1 MADSLLCPADP
12 EVPCPQVLS
21 RRGSDPRLDSL
32 CERVGTLE
40 TKMEANTALT
50 QEVKRDTAAIV
61 EAWTALSGGLKVLGV
76 LGTIGKYVAYIAA
89 AVSAVSALWAVI
101 THWGEIPKVPK

>member
-1 MADSLLCPADP
+1 MPDADQP
-12 EVPCPQVLS
+12 VPS
-21 RRGSDPRLDSL
+21 RRAADPRLDSL

-40 TKMEANTALT
+40 TKMEVNTALT

-89 AVSAVSALWAVI
+89 AVSAVSALWAVV